1 MIFLKTLLYFRFVFL
16 QRRLSSVFLCFLLL
30 LATNAYSV
38 VRLSGTITHPIA
50 DSIKIS
56 YNDNK
61 LAYYPKEFYALVDKN
76 GYFSIAFPLPSG
88 IYLQAE
94 ITHGNHLAEVML
106 YDGDSLHL
114 SADTRRFDSSIHYN
128 GTGSEVQNFVALHT
142 ITRGRLNQYTLRV
155 KNILG
160 KEPEQFYA
168 GIEEERK
175 KEEDFANKS
184 QYKLPPLFKKIWLS
198 HFEYYN
204 YFFLQ
209 QYPLMHQMM
218 NLQRYTDTV
227 PPENYTVLKHMP
239 QKFNDDLLQVPSYLL
254 YLTGVFESKL
264 KAAGLGFPSSDT
276 QKARILLD
284 SIIALGYKNL
294 PKQSSEY
301 CIAQGLYA
309 RIRVQQL
316 SRTKQELYKFTTSFP
331 SSQYLPFL
339 QKQLDIVERLS
350 PGMPAPDF
358 QTTTL
363 SGITVHL
370 SSLKDTV
377 VYVTFWASWC
387 KQCVGE
393 MRMMERKVKQSFLN
407 KPVRFVY
414 VSLDED
420 TTLAKQ
426 VTNQFKVAGYHT
438 YTSGSWYADVAVK
451 YGIQAL
457 PAYFLVDRKGRFA
470 LSNPPTPQRPT
481 DLIVAISRLY

>member
-1 MIFLKTLLYFRFVFL
+1 MIFLKTLLSSRPFMLVR
-16 QRRLSSVFLCFLLL
+16 QLSCVFLCSCLLL
-30 LATNAYSV
+30 GTNAFGIV
-38 VRLSGTITHPIA
+38 KLSGSIANPIS
-50 DSIKIS
+50 DSVKIS

-61 LAYYPKEFYALVDKN
+61 LAYYPKEFYALVDKKGN
-76 GYFSIAFPLPSG
+76 FSVTVTLPSG
-88 IYLQAE
+88 TYMQTE

-114 SADTRRFDSSIHYN
+114 TADSYHFDSSIHYN

-175 KEEDFANKS
+175 KEEDYANKS
-184 QYKLPPLFKKIWLS
+184 PYKLPQQFKKIWLA

-218 NLQRYTDTV
+218 KLQRYTDTV
-227 PPENYTVLKHMP
+227 PAENYRVLKYMP

-254 YLTGVFESKL
+254 YLTGVFETKL

-284 SIIALGYKNL
+284 SLITLGYKNL
-294 PKQSSEY
+294 PTQSCEY
-301 CIAQGLYA
+301 FVAQGLYA
-309 RIRVQQL
+309 RIRVQEVN
-316 SRTKQELYKFTTSFP
+316 RTKQELNKFTTHFP
-331 SSQYLPFL
+331 HSQYLHLL
-339 QKQLDIVERLS
+339 QYQLDIAERLL
-350 PGMPAPDF
+350 PGKVAPDF
-358 QTTTL
+358 QTSTVTGNQINL
-363 SGITVHL
+363 SDIH
-370 SSLKDTV
+370 DTV

-393 MRMMERKVKQSFLN
+393 MRMMERKVKPLFVN

-414 VSLDED
+414 VSLDEE
-420 TTLAKQ
+420 TSVAKQ
-426 VTNQFKVAGYHT
+426 VINQFKVAGHHT

-457 PAYFLVDRKGRFA
+457 PAYFLIDKKGKFA
-470 LSNPPTPQRPT
+470 VTNPPTPQRPT
-481 DLIVAISRLY
+481 ELIVAISRLY